1 MLVNQRTI
9 QKPVSL
15 SGIGLHTGNPSTIT
29 FNPSPEHSGF
39 TFIRTDLENSP
50 EIPALVDY
58 VTDIS
63 RGTTLTYNGA
73 SVHTVE
79 HVLAAL
85 VGLEIDNCRIELT
98 ANEPP
103 VGDGSALPYTEILH
117 HAGFVEQ
124 KAAKDYL
131 IIDQTI
137 RYVNEQKGSEIVAL
151 PNDEFRITVM
161 IDYQN
166 SALGSQH
173 SGLFDVQ
180 KEFLK
185 EFAPA
190 RTFCFLTEV
199 EMLHNQGLIRG
210 GSLDNAVVIV
220 DKDMNNDELKQLL
233 HTCGIEQNAVLGH
246 NGILNNTMLRFKNEP
261 ARHKLLDMLGDLALI
276 GVPIKGQILAARPG
290 HASNIEFAKKIRALH
305 LQKKLQK
312 KNLVRKTDAIV
323 LDINQI
329 IKVMPHR
336 YPFLLV
342 DRITY
347 IDKEENRIVG
357 YKNVTINEPFFIGHF
372 PDRPIMPGVLI
383 IEAMAQ
389 VGGLLLLN
397 TSTFE
402 KDKLVLFM
410 GINNAKFRKP
420 VIPGDQLVLD
430 VKMISKRFNTF
441 ALQAK
446 AYVNEVLV
454 AESELSAAIVDRTI
468 SE

>member
-29 FNPSPEHSGF
+29 FHPAPEHSGF

-290 HASNIEFAKKIRALH
+290 HASNIEFAKYYAGISYFRMNDFNKSVEYLKDFSTSAKQVQAIAYGTIGDAYSELKNTDEALNYY
-305 LQKKLQK
+305 KK
-312 KNLVRKTDAIV
+312 A
-323 LDINQI
+323 
-329 IKVMPHR
+329 
-336 YPFLLV
+336 
-342 DRITY
+342 
-347 IDKEENRIVG
+347 G
-357 YKNVTINEPFFIGHF
+357 GHF
-372 PDRPIMPGVLI
+372 PDD
-383 IEAMAQ
+383 EAISSEYLYRAASLLELNGKADEAVEIFKEIKSKYPKSEKGLMA
-389 VGGLLLLN
+389 
-397 TSTFE
+397 
-402 KDKLVLFM
+402 DKF
-410 GINNAKFRKP
+410 INKLKVQP
-420 VIPGDQLVLD
+420 
-430 VKMISKRFNTF
+430 
-441 ALQAK
+441 
-446 AYVNEVLV
+446 
-454 AESELSAAIVDRTI
+454 
-468 SE
+468 